1 MPMPRTFIAASIE
14 RILLGPSFDTRAM
27 TMRVRASGTYGV
39 GAGWPRAVSCAR
51 QIAAWASA
59 SPASRRK
66 SSARALSFSASAH
79 VRYKSAERCSSVQL
93 SSGFDIGDRGLA
105 VA

>member
-1 MPMPRTFIAASIE
+1 
-14 RILLGPSFDTRAM
+14 
-27 TMRVRASGTYGV
+27 
-39 GAGWPRAVSCAR
+39 
-51 QIAAWASA
+51 
-59 SPASRRK
+59 
-66 SSARALSFSASAH
+66 